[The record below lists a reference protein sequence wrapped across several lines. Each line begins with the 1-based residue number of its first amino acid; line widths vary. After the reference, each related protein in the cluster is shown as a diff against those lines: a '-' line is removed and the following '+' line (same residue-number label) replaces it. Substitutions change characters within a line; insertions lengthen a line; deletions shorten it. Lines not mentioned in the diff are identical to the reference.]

1 MKTNFKLVL
10 LSFLLYSCSPQ
21 PEEVKQAELP
31 IQDQPNVVLIITDDQ
46 GYGDLGFHGNPH
58 IKTPTLDALAKRS
71 VRFKNFFVSPV
82 CAPTRSSIMTGRHSL
97 RTGIHDTYNGG
108 AIMAANEVTIAEIL
122 SEAGYS
128 TGLFGKWHLGDNYPS
143 RPHDQGF
150 QETLHHLGGGIGQPG
165 DWPNF
170 PKKDRS
176 YFDPTLWKKNEKVE
190 TQGYCSDV
198 FADAAV
204 DFIRNHKHEP
214 FFAYLAFNA
223 PHDPL
228 QLPDKYY
235 EMYKDIDP
243 TSGFENDDRPFPEM
257 DERNKEIAKKVYGMV
272 TNIDDNV
279 KKVLDQLKKSG
290 IEDNT
295 LVIFMTDNGP
305 WGHRYRAGF
314 RENKGS
320 VFHGGIKVPSF
331 WSLPSKWKGDTDI
344 SINAVHMDVL
354 PTLAALCGGKVPEDR
369 KIDGRNL
376 LPVIEGQVPAWKDRE
391 INFYW
396 NRRYPNRYQNM
407 TVIQGD
413 YKLVGQN
420 FDHNA
425 NSDFELFDLSK
436 DQYEQNDLSATIPEK
451 FTELK
456 SNMDDW
462 YVEMITSPNLVNQPG
477 AIINSKF
484 ENPAV
489 FSRNDAGGQ
498 EGVWYASEG
507 LYGLWEVEFAKDG
520 YYDFVFKFTEPIDA
534 SAGGLI
540 KIQIGTVL
548 HSVKVND
555 PAITEYRLENLFV
568 PKSKGQMIPQLVI
581 GGGRNQKR
589 MLPFLMEVHSKK

>member
-1 MKTNFKLVL
+1 
-10 LSFLLYSCSPQ
+10 
-21 PEEVKQAELP
+21 
-31 IQDQPNVVLIITDDQ
+31 
-46 GYGDLGFHGNPH
+46 
-58 IKTPTLDALAKRS
+58 
-71 VRFKNFFVSPV
+71 
-82 CAPTRSSIMTGRHSL
+82 
-97 RTGIHDTYNGG
+97 
-108 AIMAANEVTIAEIL
+108 
-122 SEAGYS
+122 
-128 TGLFGKWHLGDNYPS
+128 
-143 RPHDQGF
+143 
-150 QETLHHLGGGIGQPG
+150 
-165 DWPNF
+165 
-170 PKKDRS
+170 
-176 YFDPTLWKKNEKVE
+176 
-190 TQGYCSDV
+190 
-198 FADAAV
+198 
-204 DFIRNHKHEP
+204 
-214 FFAYLAFNA
+214 
-223 PHDPL
+223 
-228 QLPDKYY
+228 
-235 EMYKDIDP
+235 
-243 TSGFENDDRPFPEM
+243 
-257 DERNKEIAKKVYGMV
+257 
-272 TNIDDNV
+272 
-279 KKVLDQLKKSG
+279 
-290 IEDNT
+290 
-295 LVIFMTDNGP
+295 
-305 WGHRYRAGF
+305 
-314 RENKGS
+314 
-320 VFHGGIKVPSF
+320 
-331 WSLPSKWKGDTDI
+331 
-344 SINAVHMDVL
+344 
-354 PTLAALCGGKVPEDR
+354 
-369 KIDGRNL
+369 
-376 LPVIEGQVPAWKDRE
+376 VPAWKDRE